1 MQAQEQHTQAQE
13 PIIQEPI
20 METAMPKQKK
30 VSRCGN
36 CKEPGHKKAK
46 CPMPLVV
53 PEPNAPI
60 TVSDIG
66 IWSTGNTRSD
76 NDAANKIRERVFEML
91 ANGLMPETFT
101 TDAVY
106 GASWLAL
113 AEEVKNAIQMLV
125 SEPVVY
131 THYRVK
137 LLAGR
142 GHNHDFDI
150 VFMNGDTVVAKR
162 ELEFKFGAKSVD
174 KLPQFLSMTAKSDL
188 FNVPYPVYYYHNFMD
203 AYLATDAGLAAVP
216 KPTLTEYLEN
226 VYTTNYD
233 VTPFI
238 ALLKSR
244 EEIAKPAKKKVVNA
258 SIKAYL
264 EAHSREIKL
273 DQFKEKLV
281 AQNGKV
287 YMLYEPR
294 TKKFH
299 MEKIEHGKNE
309 FNLNDTFVRKGNVLE
324 IPAGDM
330 QYGLLLRWRNHK
342 GILMPAWQ
350 ISLKMLKFVK

>member
-1 MQAQEQHTQAQE
+1 MQSQQPTQE
-13 PIIQEPI
+13 P
-20 METAMPKQKK
+20 MLETAMPKQKK
-30 VSRCGN
+30 VTRCGN
-36 CKEPGHKKAK
+36 CREPGHKKAK

-53 PEPNAPI
+53 PKPDAPI
-60 TVSDIG
+60 IVSDIG
-66 IWSTGNTRSD
+66 LWSTGTTRSE
-76 NDAANKIRERVFEML
+76 NDAANKIRERIFEML

-113 AEEVKNAIQMLV
+113 AEEVKNTIQMIV
-125 SEPVVY
+125 SVPTY
-131 THYRVK
+131 TNYRVK

-142 GHNHDFDI
+142 KNNHDFDI
-150 VFMNGDTVVAKR
+150 DFICLDGTTVVAKR

-174 KLPQFLSMTAKSDL
+174 KLPQFLSLTAKTDL
-188 FNVPYPVYYYHNFMD
+188 FDVPYPVYFYNKFLD
-203 AYLATDAGLAAVP
+203 DYLATDEGLAAVP
-216 KPTLTEYLEN
+216 KPTLTDYLDHLF
-226 VYTTNYD
+226 TTNYD

-238 ALLKSR
+238 ALLKAR

-264 EAHSREIKL
+264 ETHGREIKL
-273 DQFKEKLV
+273 DQFKDKLV

-287 YMLYEPR
+287 YMLYEPQ

-299 MEKIEHGKNE
+299 LEKIEHGKTE
-309 FNLNDTFVRKGNVLE
+309 FNVNDTFVRKGNVLE

-330 QYGLLLRWRNHK
+330 QYGMLLRWRNHK

-350 ISLKMLKFVK
+350 ISLKMLKLIK